1 MTTVSVIEDDRHY
14 RAGLEVL
21 IGNSKDFTLLNS
33 YASAEEALPHIIQ
46 HPPEIAIV
54 DIKLPGE
61 NGIELIKKLRDQGPG
76 ILCMVC
82 SYYDDNDFIFSALK
96 NGASGYILKDSQPS
110 DIIESLRELKGGGA
124 PMSRYIAR
132 KVISAFREKKAQ
144 PHLSELTDRE
154 NEVLQLVA
162 DGLLIKEVS
171 DRLDISNHTVKSHLK
186 HIYTKLHV
194 NNKIEAINKLNY
206 RQL

>member
-1 MTTVSVIEDDRHY
+1 LTTVSVIEDDRHY

-21 IGNSKDFTLLNS
+21 IGNSEDFSLLHS
-33 YASAEEALPHIIQ
+33 YASAEEALAHILQ
-46 HPPEIAIV
+46 HPPDIAIV
-54 DIKLPGE
+54 DIKLPGQ
-61 NGIELIKKLRDQGPG
+61 NGIELIKKLREKDPG

-82 SYYDDNDFIFSALK
+82 SYYDDNDYVFTALK

-110 DIIESLRELKGGGA
+110 AIIESLRELKNGGA

-132 KVISAFREKKAQ
+132 KVISAFHEKKAL
-144 PHLSELTDRE
+144 PHLSVLTDRE

-194 NNKIEAINKLNY
+194 NNKIEAINKLND
-206 RQL
+206 RG